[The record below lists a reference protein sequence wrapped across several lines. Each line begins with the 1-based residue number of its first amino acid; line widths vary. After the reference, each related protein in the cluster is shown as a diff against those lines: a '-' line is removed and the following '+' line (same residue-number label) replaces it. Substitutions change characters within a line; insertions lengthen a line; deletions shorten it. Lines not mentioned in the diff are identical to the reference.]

1 MLAKYSDVRVT
12 HAKARFA
19 DAHVFKTRN
28 LCYKIHVHGVKEQES
43 ERASKETLKTRNNY
57 LERFY
62 DPNHDPPLSLAMHD
76 SAFAF
81 HISARKT

>member
-1 MLAKYSDVRVT
+1 MLAKYSDVT

-19 DAHVFKTRN
+19 DAHIFKPRN
-28 LCYKIHVHGVKEQES
+28 LCYKIHVHGCKGAG
-43 ERASKETLKTRNNY
+43 ERAGGEGDAKTRNNY

-81 HISARKT
+81 HISERKT